1 MEQIKNNSKSIV
13 PFTSGQFNKAYNF
26 PITFWGDVRIPK
38 ELKELVEK
46 TKPKTSLELGCGLGR
61 FSTYMAEE
69 GIKSTGVDFS
79 SVAIEKAKRRVAKIE
94 QKPIFLVG
102 DVTNLTI
109 LTNQFD
115 VSFDIGCFH
124 CLNEEG
130 EQKYVAEIYRLL
142 KPGST
147 HLIWTMNSSPSGI
160 KLNPDYIAKVFEN
173 KFKLSQSKPSRR
185 RIIASNWYWLVREK

>member
-1 MEQIKNNSKSIV
+1 M
-13 PFTSGQFNKAYNF
+13 Y
-26 PITFWGDVRIPK
+26 R
-38 ELKELVEK
+38 L
-46 TKPKTSLELGCGLGR
+46 
-61 FSTYMAEE
+61 
-69 GIKSTGVDFS
+69 
-79 SVAIEKAKRRVAKIE
+79 
-94 QKPIFLVG
+94 
-102 DVTNLTI
+102 I
-109 LTNQFD
+109 LA
-115 VSFDIGCFH
+115 VFH